1 MNFRGSM
8 ILFSESKR
16 FSHLSYR
23 RCIGANCRAI
33 RDDIFFKLINSTR
46 DKDTVHGYTRDN
58 LNNLHPEDDVMI
70 QVVQKLVEVQEVV
83 PLNMGLVLVQILG
96 LHISATDSPMS
107 LVLYSLNQND

>member
-33 RDDIFFKLINSTR
+33 RDDVFFKLINSTR
-46 DKDTVHGYTRDN
+46 DKDTVHGRI
-58 LNNLHPEDDVMI
+58 NNLHPEDDVTI
-70 QVVQKLVEVQEVV
+70 QVVRKLVVVQEAV

-96 LHISATDSPMS
+96 LHIFAIDLPMS
-107 LVLYSLNQND
+107 LVLYSLIEIG